1 MNETLLLKTQLSSK
15 DVMFVKKGLVA
26 RIQRNKIYNLLL
38 QDKRIDGRG
47 PKDLRPI
54 SIQTNL
60 LAKADASALVKMG
73 STKIL
78 TGIKVEVGSPFS
90 DRPDEGIFTVNAEL
104 LPLASTTFEPGP
116 PDERGVE
123 LARVVDRSLREGK
136 ALDLRKLCLVEGE
149 KVYVLFIDIYVLDYD
164 GNYFDPA
171 LISALAALA
180 TLKIPKYEVVD
191 GKVEKTDEYFQL
203 ELTSLPFSVMI
214 GIIGEKFLV
223 DPQIEEEKVLDVSLI
238 IGTDEKGNI
247 VSIQKN
253 SPGPIPI
260 NLMDSIMETAVEKT
274 EEIRRKFLQ
283 EVPVKLASQEEE
295 GRT

>member
-1 MNETLLLKTQLSSK
+1 MFLTSK
-15 DVMFVKKGLVA
+15 KDLTA
-26 RIQRNKIYNLLL
+26 RIMRDKIYNLLL
-38 QDKRIDGRG
+38 QDKRIDGRH
-47 PKDLRPI
+47 PKSLRSI
-54 SIQTNL
+54 TIQTDL
-60 LAKADASALVKMG
+60 IAKADGSALVTMG
-73 STKIL
+73 GTKIL

-104 LPLASTTFEPGP
+104 LPLASTSFEPGP

-136 ALDLRKLCLVEGE
+136 ALDLKKLCLVEGE

-180 TLKIPKYEVVD
+180 TLKIPKYEVVN
-191 GKVEKTDEYFQL
+191 GEVKKTGETFRL
-203 ELTSLPFSVMI
+203 ELTSLPFTVMM
-214 GIIGEKFLV
+214 GILGEKFLV

-247 VSIQKN
+247 ISIQKN
-253 SPGPIPI
+253 TSGPIPV
-260 NLMDSIMETAVEKT
+260 NLLDTILDTAVEKT
-274 EEIRRKFLQ
+274 DEIRKKFLQ
-283 EVPVKLASQEEE
+283 EVPVKLAAE
-295 GRT
+295 GEAAEK

>member
-1 MNETLLLKTQLSSK
+1 MFLTSK
-15 DVMFVKKGLVA
+15 KDLTA
-26 RIQRNKIYNLLL
+26 RIMRDKIYNLLL
-38 QDKRIDGRG
+38 QDKRIDGRH
-47 PKDLRPI
+47 PKSLRSI
-54 SIQTNL
+54 TIQTDL
-60 LAKADASALVKMG
+60 IAKADGSALVTMG
-73 STKIL
+73 GTKIL

-104 LPLASTTFEPGP
+104 LPLASTSFEPGP

-136 ALDLRKLCLVEGE
+136 ALDLKKLCLIEGE
-149 KVYVLFIDIYVLDYD
+149 KVYILFIDIYVLDYD

-180 TLKIPKYEVVD
+180 TLKIPKYEVVN
-191 GKVEKTDEYFQL
+191 GEVKKTGETFRL
-203 ELTSLPFSVMI
+203 ELTSLPFTVMM
-214 GIIGEKFLV
+214 GILGEKFLV

-253 SPGPIPI
+253 TSGPIPV
-260 NLMDSIMETAVEKT
+260 NLLDTILDTAVEKT
-274 EEIRRKFLQ
+274 EEIRKKFLQ
-283 EVPVKLASQEEE
+283 EVPVKLAAE
-295 GRT
+295 GEAAEK

>member
-1 MNETLLLKTQLSSK
+1 MALAAKK
-15 DVMFVKKGLVA
+15 DLAA
-26 RIQRNKIYNLLL
+26 RIMRNKIYNLLL

-136 ALDLRKLCLVEGE
+136 ALDLKKLCLVEGE

-260 NLMDSIMETAVEKT
+260 NLMDNIMETAVEKT

>member
-1 MNETLLLKTQLSSK
+1 MFLASK
-15 DVMFVKKGLVA
+15 KDLTA
-26 RIQRNKIYNLLL
+26 RIMRDKIYSLLL
-38 QDKRIDGRG
+38 QDKRIDGRH
-47 PKDLRPI
+47 PKSLRSI
-54 SIQTNL
+54 TIQTDL
-60 LAKADASALVKMG
+60 IAKADGSALVTMG
-73 STKIL
+73 GTKIL

-104 LPLASTTFEPGP
+104 LPLASTSFEPGP

-136 ALDLRKLCLVEGE
+136 ALDLKKLCLIEGE

-180 TLKIPKYEVVD
+180 TLKIPKYEVVN
-191 GKVEKTDEYFQL
+191 GEVKKTGETFRL
-203 ELTSLPFSVMI
+203 ELTSLPFTVMI
-214 GIIGEKFLV
+214 GILGEKFLV

-247 VSIQKN
+247 ISIQKN
-253 SPGPIPI
+253 TPGPIPV
-260 NLMDSIMETAVEKT
+260 NLLDTILDTAVEKT
-274 EEIRRKFLQ
+274 EEIRKKFLQ
-283 EVPVKLASQEEE
+283 EVPVKLAAE
-295 GRT
+295 GEAAEK

>member
-1 MNETLLLKTQLSSK
+1 MALAAKK
-15 DVMFVKKGLVA
+15 DLAA
-26 RIQRNKIYNLLL
+26 RIMRNKIYNLLL

-136 ALDLRKLCLVEGE
+136 ALDLKKLCLVEGE

-180 TLKIPKYEVVD
+180 TLKIPKYEIVD
-191 GKVEKTDEYFQL
+191 GKAEKTGEYFQL
-203 ELTSLPFSVMI
+203 ELTSLPFSVMM

-238 IGTDEKGNI
+238 VGTDEKGNI

-253 SPGPIPI
+253 SPGPIPLK
-260 NLMDSIMETAVEKT
+260 LMDSIMDTAVEKT
-274 EEIRRKFLQ
+274 EEIRKKFFQ
-283 EVPVKLASQEEE
+283 EVPVKLAPQEGEAEE
-295 GRT
+295 RK

>member
-1 MNETLLLKTQLSSK
+1 MFLTSK
-15 DVMFVKKGLVA
+15 KDLTA
-26 RIQRNKIYNLLL
+26 RIMRDKIYNLLL
-38 QDKRIDGRG
+38 QDKRIDGRH
-47 PKDLRPI
+47 PKSLRSI
-54 SIQTNL
+54 TIQTDL
-60 LAKADASALVKMG
+60 IAKADGSALVTMG
-73 STKIL
+73 GTKIL

-104 LPLASTTFEPGP
+104 LPLASTSFEPGP

-136 ALDLRKLCLVEGE
+136 ALDLKKLCLVEGE

-180 TLKIPKYEVVD
+180 TLKIPKYEVVN
-191 GKVEKTDEYFQL
+191 GEVKKTGETFRL
-203 ELTSLPFSVMI
+203 ELTSLPFTVMM
-214 GIIGEKFLV
+214 GILGEKFLV

-253 SPGPIPI
+253 TSGPIPV
-260 NLMDSIMETAVEKT
+260 NLLDTILDTAVKKT
-274 EEIRRKFLQ
+274 EEIRKKFLQ
-283 EVPVKLASQEEE
+283 EVPVKLAAE
-295 GRT
+295 GEAAEK

>member
-1 MNETLLLKTQLSSK
+1 MALAAKK
-15 DVMFVKKGLVA
+15 DLAA
-26 RIQRNKIYNLLL
+26 RIMRNKIYNLLL

-136 ALDLRKLCLVEGE
+136 ALDLKKLCLVEGE

-295 GRT
+295 G

>member
-1 MNETLLLKTQLSSK
+1 
-15 DVMFVKKGLVA
+15 
-26 RIQRNKIYNLLL
+26 NLLL
-38 QDKRIDGRG
+38 QDKRIDGRH
-47 PKDLRPI
+47 PKSLRSI
-54 SIQTNL
+54 TIQTDL
-60 LAKADASALVKMG
+60 IAKADGSALVTMG
-73 STKIL
+73 GTKIL

-104 LPLASTTFEPGP
+104 LPLASTSFEPGP

-136 ALDLRKLCLVEGE
+136 ALDLKKLCLVEGE

-180 TLKIPKYEVVD
+180 TLKIPKYEVVN
-191 GKVEKTDEYFQL
+191 GEVKKTGETFRL
-203 ELTSLPFSVMI
+203 ELTSLPFTVMM
-214 GIIGEKFLV
+214 GILGEKFLV

-253 SPGPIPI
+253 TSGPIPV
-260 NLMDSIMETAVEKT
+260 NLLDTILDTAVEKT
-274 EEIRRKFLQ
+274 EEIRKKFLQ
-283 EVPVKLASQEEE
+283 EVPVKLAAE
-295 GRT
+295 GEAAEK

>member
-1 MNETLLLKTQLSSK
+1 MFLTSK
-15 DVMFVKKGLVA
+15 KDLTA
-26 RIQRNKIYNLLL
+26 RIMRDKIYSLLL
-38 QDKRIDGRG
+38 QDKRIDGRH
-47 PKDLRPI
+47 PKSLRSI
-54 SIQTNL
+54 TIQTDL
-60 LAKADASALVKMG
+60 IAKADGSALVTMG
-73 STKIL
+73 GTKIL

-104 LPLASTTFEPGP
+104 LPLASTSFEPGP

-136 ALDLRKLCLVEGE
+136 ALDLKKLCLIEGE

-180 TLKIPKYEVVD
+180 TLKIPKYEVVN
-191 GKVEKTDEYFQL
+191 GEVKKTGETFRL
-203 ELTSLPFSVMI
+203 ELTSLPFTVMI
-214 GIIGEKFLV
+214 GILGEKFLV

-247 VSIQKN
+247 ISIQKN
-253 SPGPIPI
+253 TPGPIPV
-260 NLMDSIMETAVEKT
+260 NLLDTILDTAVEKT
-274 EEIRRKFLQ
+274 EEIRKKFLQ
-283 EVPVKLASQEEE
+283 EVPVKLAAE
-295 GRT
+295 GEAAEK

>member
-1 MNETLLLKTQLSSK
+1 MFLTSK
-15 DVMFVKKGLVA
+15 KDLTA
-26 RIQRNKIYNLLL
+26 RIMRDKIYNLLL
-38 QDKRIDGRG
+38 QDKRIDGRH
-47 PKDLRPI
+47 PKSLRSI
-54 SIQTNL
+54 TIQTDL
-60 LAKADASALVKMG
+60 IAKADGSALVTMG
-73 STKIL
+73 GTKIL

-104 LPLASTTFEPGP
+104 LPLASTSFEPGP

-136 ALDLRKLCLVEGE
+136 ALDLKKLCLVEGE

-180 TLKIPKYEVVD
+180 TLKIPKYEVVN
-191 GKVEKTDEYFQL
+191 GEVKKTGETFRL
-203 ELTSLPFSVMI
+203 ELTSLPFTVMM
-214 GIIGEKFLV
+214 GILGEKFLV

-253 SPGPIPI
+253 TSGPIPV
-260 NLMDSIMETAVEKT
+260 NLLDTILDTAVEKT
-274 EEIRRKFLQ
+274 EEIRKKFLQ
-283 EVPVKLASQEEE
+283 EVPVKLAAE
-295 GRT
+295 GEAAEK

>member
-1 MNETLLLKTQLSSK
+1 MFLTSK
-15 DVMFVKKGLVA
+15 KDLTA
-26 RIQRNKIYNLLL
+26 RIMRDKIYNLLL
-38 QDKRIDGRG
+38 QDKRIDGRH
-47 PKDLRPI
+47 PKSLRSI
-54 SIQTNL
+54 TIQTDL
-60 LAKADASALVKMG
+60 IAKADGSALVTMG
-73 STKIL
+73 GTKIL

-104 LPLASTTFEPGP
+104 LPLASTSFEPGP

-136 ALDLRKLCLVEGE
+136 ALDLKKLCLVEGE

-180 TLKIPKYEVVD
+180 TLKIPKYEVVN
-191 GKVEKTDEYFQL
+191 GEVKKTGETFRL
-203 ELTSLPFSVMI
+203 ELTSLPFTVMM
-214 GIIGEKFLV
+214 GILGEKFLV

-253 SPGPIPI
+253 TSGPIPV
-260 NLMDSIMETAVEKT
+260 NLLDTILDTAVEKT
-274 EEIRRKFLQ
+274 DEIRKKFLQ
-283 EVPVKLASQEEE
+283 EVPVKLAEQK
-295 GRT
+295 